1 MPDTTTQPN
10 GDFLSNIV
18 VQSGMVRTDTSGKS
32 GPELARLQKIQEER
46 KKDAE
51 NLVKEFLEQVS
62 FDPYYKATLS
72 SWYDDPETALAERY
86 PDQPGLAERMRK
98 VLQGDASDI
107 VAAIKTRIAQIDE
120 LLQVQ
125 LDQILHNPSFQA
137 LEASWR
143 GLHYLVDKTETGTHL
158 KIRLLNASKA
168 DLVKDIESA
177 VEFDQSALFK
187 QIYEE
192 EYGTYGGN
200 PFSVLVGDYDFGR
213 DPQDI
218 ATLTGISGVAAAAHA
233 PFIAAASPELFDWST
248 FPEMNKPRDLA
259 KIFETAEL
267 IKWRSFRDSEDS
279 RYVTLTLPRVMM
291 RYPYGPKSK
300 PVDGLNYT
308 EQLNGK
314 ESDHAKYLWGN
325 PAYALG
331 ARITDAFAKHR
342 WCAAI
347 RGAEGGGMVEDLPI
361 YTFTTDNGD
370 ITFKCPTE
378 VSITDRREKELN
390 DLGFLALCHCK
401 GTDYATFFGGQTT
414 NKPKKYNL
422 SLATKNAGISSMLPY
437 ILASSRFAHYI
448 KVMMRDKIGS
458 FMTKENVQAYLSQW
472 IVQYVLLTDDAP
484 QSVKAKYP
492 LREARV
498 DVTELPDKVGAY
510 KAIVFLKP
518 HFQLDEL
525 TVSLRLVAEL
535 PPPAK

>member
-1 MPDTTTQPN
+1 MPDATSQSN
-10 GDFLSNIV
+10 DDFFAKIV
-18 VQSGMVRTDTSGKS
+18 VQSGMVRTDTSPKS
-32 GPELARLQKIQEER
+32 
-46 KKDAE
+46 DAE
-51 NLVKEFLEQVS
+51 RERVQVIEQARRKEAESLIREFLAQVS
-62 FDPYYKATLS
+62 FDPYYKGTLS
-72 SWYDDPETALAERY
+72 AWYDDTDATLAEKF
-86 PDQPGLAERMRK
+86 PDQPALTDRVRK
-98 VLQGDASDI
+98 VLQGDTSDI

-120 LLQVQ
+120 LLQLQ
-125 LDQILHNPSFQA
+125 LDQILHQADFQA

-143 GLHYLVDKTETGTHL
+143 GLHYLVDKSETGTHL
-158 KIRLLNASKA
+158 KIRVLNATKN

-200 PFSVLVGDYDFGR
+200 PFSVLIGDYAFGR
-213 DPQDI
+213 DPQDV
-218 ATLTGISGVAAAAHA
+218 ATLAGISGVAAAAHA
-233 PFIAAASPELFDWST
+233 PFISAASPELFDWSSFT
-248 FPEMNKPRDLA
+248 EMNKPRDLA
-259 KIFETAEL
+259 KTFETAEL
-267 IKWRSFRDSEDS
+267 IKWRSFRESEDS
-279 RYVTLTLPRVMM
+279 RYVTLTLPRVMA
-291 RYPYGPKSK
+291 RYPYGPKTK

-308 EQLNGK
+308 EKLSGK
-314 ESDHAKYLWGN
+314 ESDHDNYLWGN

-331 ARITDAFAKHR
+331 ARITDAFAKYR

-347 RGAEGGGMVEDLPI
+347 RGAEGGGLVADLPI
-361 YTFTTDNGD
+361 YTFKTDNGD

-422 SLATKNAGISSMLPY
+422 SSANRNANISSMLPY
-437 ILASSRFAHYI
+437 ILASSRFAHYL
-448 KVMMRDKIGS
+448 KVMMRDKIGT
-458 FMTKENVQAYLSQW
+458 FMTRENVQSFLNQW
-472 IVQYVLLTDDAP
+472 IAQYVLLTDDAP
-484 QSVKAKYP
+484 QAIKARFP

-498 DVTELPDKVGAY
+498 DVTEIADKVGAY
-510 KAIVFLKP
+510 KAIAFLKP